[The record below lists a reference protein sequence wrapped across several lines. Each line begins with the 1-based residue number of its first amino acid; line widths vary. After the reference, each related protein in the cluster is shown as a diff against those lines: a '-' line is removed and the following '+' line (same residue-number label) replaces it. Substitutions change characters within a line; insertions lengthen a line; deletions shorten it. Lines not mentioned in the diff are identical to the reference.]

1 MGSSSAFL
9 TNPLTSSFLSGL
21 SELTAPIQFRP
32 ACPTTTTGLRSIGI
46 TKINGL
52 RLKGK
57 CWSSSVVC
65 KVVCVKPQTTVEGL
79 NIAED
84 ITQVAQLRYLQ
95 KTSEDTSSCRSVVM
109 D

>member
-9 TNPLTSSFLSGL
+9 TNPLTSSFLSGP

-32 ACPTTTTGLRSIGI
+32 ACPTTSTGLRSTSL

-52 RLKGK
+52 RLKDK
-57 CWSSSVVC
+57 CWSSFVVC
-65 KVVCVKPQTTVEGL
+65 KAVCVKPQTTIEGL

-84 ITQVAQLRYLQ
+84 IT
-95 KTSEDTSSCRSVVM
+95 
-109 D
+109 